1 MYMYNKT
8 RNQLPNLKLESV
20 SIKLD
25 WDHIHLTMCLLLKY
39 FPFYFYLGY

>member
-1 MYMYNKT
+1 MDNKT
-8 RNQLPNLKLESV
+8 RNQSPNIKLESA

-39 FPFYFYLGY
+39 FSFYFSLGH